1 MSGDNDVVFCC
12 GCAYLAEFETCCEH
26 GTTFCA
32 HEYFTTA
39 QADTGATV

>member
-12 GCAYLAEFETCCEH
+12 GCAYVAEFETCCEC

-32 HEYFTTA
+32 RATTA
-39 QADTGATV
+39 QADMGGTE